1 MTYKIIGD
9 SCLDLTEE
17 LKRDPRFQMVPL
29 TLQVGAAQVVD
40 DETFDQKAF
49 IRMVKECPE
58 CPKTACPSPEIFKEA
73 YEAADAEA
81 VFVITLSSHLSGS
94 YNSAAL
100 AKQLYEEEMKE
111 KGITSSKKIE
121 VLDSESASAGQL
133 EQALYIR
140 DLCEQGLNFE
150 EVVEKLRKFRDEM
163 HLLLKEEQTAAYTVE
178 IWKRFRKW
186 GGIPTGITQ
195 NVKDLL
201 SSREVENIFENSDFV
216 YMLNQAGGDRQILAK
231 QLGIST
237 HQLSY
242 VTHSGEGEGLLFY
255 GSTILPFVDHFPK
268 NTELYRIMTTKPQEL
283 KKEDE

>member
-111 KGITSSKKIE
+111 KVTIDMEMPFLCVTEELVKELELLEPFGKGNTKPIFAARGVTLLGARILGKNRNVLKIKAQDANGSVIE
-121 VLDSESASAGQL
+121 AML
-133 EQALYIR
+133 
-140 DLCEQGLNFE
+140 F
-150 EVVEKLRKFRDEM
+150 
-163 HLLLKEEQTAAYTVE
+163 
-178 IWKRFRKW
+178 
-186 GGIPTGITQ
+186 Q
-195 NVKDLL
+195 NVEGFLKNMEETYGRMEVDALL
-201 SSREVENIFENSDFV
+201 QGRGGHIKIAVTYYPDINE
-216 YMLNQAGGDRQILAK
+216 YMGKRTPQIV
-231 QLGIST
+231 IT
-237 HQLSY
+237 H
-242 VTHSGEGEGLLFY
+242 
-255 GSTILPFVDHFPK
+255 
-268 NTELYRIMTTKPQEL
+268 YR
-283 KKEDE
+283 